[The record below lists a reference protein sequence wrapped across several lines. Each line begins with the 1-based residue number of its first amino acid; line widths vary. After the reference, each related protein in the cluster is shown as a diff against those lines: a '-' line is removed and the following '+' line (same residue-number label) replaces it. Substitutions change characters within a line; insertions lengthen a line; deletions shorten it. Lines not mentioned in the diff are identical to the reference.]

1 MVVIREEDMMIIPE
15 IKDETLDYTE
25 IFDLGKFPNFCQP
38 AEILISEKKIA
49 W

>member
-1 MVVIREEDMMIIPE
+1 MVVIREEDMMIMPE

-25 IFDLGKFPNFCQP
+25 IFDIGKLPIP
-38 AEILISEKKIA
+38 AEIHISEKKIA